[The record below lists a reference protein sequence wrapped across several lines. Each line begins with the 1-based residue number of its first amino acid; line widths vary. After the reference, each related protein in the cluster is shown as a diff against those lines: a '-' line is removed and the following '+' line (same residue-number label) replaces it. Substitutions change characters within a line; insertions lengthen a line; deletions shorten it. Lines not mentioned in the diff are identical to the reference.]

1 VVGGPTGSVFSEN
14 TPEELL
20 QNPYFGADMNLAD
33 GASCQLQAAG
43 NFLIRA
49 TTLATRTPQV
59 FHPDFAH
66 SGGEDLA
73 FFTQL
78 AQKGFSMVWAQKAV
92 VSEEV
97 PENRLSNE
105 WLRTRV
111 IGIAN
116 SRVRV
121 MQMLKP
127 GLLPSIERGAK
138 TIALSIQAALYS
150 IAGLGSPSIART
162 AEQLRWKFIGKF
174 TAHFNRKTVRPEGH

>member
-1 VVGGPTGSVFSEN
+1 VN
-14 TPEELL
+14 
-20 QNPYFGADMNLAD
+20 NPYFGADMGLAD
-33 GASCQLQAAG
+33 GVSCQLQAAG

-49 TTLATRTPQV
+49 DTLSTTTPQC

-78 AQKGFSMVWAQKAV
+78 NQKGCSMVWASMAKV
-92 VSEEV
+92 HEDV
-97 PENRLSNE
+97 PANRLTHD
-105 WLRTRV
+105 WLRTRI

-127 GLLPSIERGAK
+127 GLIPSAVRGLK
-138 TIALSIQAALYS
+138 TVALFAQ
-150 IAGLGSPSIART
+150 AGLFSLVGIVIPSQREA

-174 TAHFNRKTVRPEGH
+174 TAHMQKKTVRPEGH